1 MKMFGAIALSLV
13 ALTAVPAQAAPKTG
27 EYSFNTT
34 GNMVDHG
41 TYGNALTFKAS
52 DGSSLLNM
60 KVTGWQI
67 NQSTNNI
74 SSAYVGAYSPGVGV
88 TGINDQNG
96 NNGYHQI
103 DNAGNYTDFVMLQ
116 FERPVTLSSLTL
128 NSFNLGSSKSK
139 DNDLSFY
146 AADLVSSTWNANI
159 NLGNYRAVPS
169 LWTNVAGNGTDG
181 SVLTGAKGASS
192 IWLVGAGLNSTND
205 AFKIASITVNSAVPE
220 PATWAMFILG
230 FGAVGYSM
238 RRRGAKVTAGIQ
250 FA

>member
-1 MKMFGAIALSLV
+1 MKMIGAIALSFA
-13 ALTAVPAQAAPKTG
+13 ALTAVPVQAAPKAG

-34 GNMVDHG
+34 GNMVDNG
-41 TYGNALTFKAS
+41 TYGNSLTFKGS
-52 DGSSLLNM
+52 DGSSALNV

-67 NQSTNNI
+67 NHSTNSI
-74 SSAYVGAYSPGVGV
+74 SSAYVGAYSPGFGV
-88 TGINDQNG
+88 TGIGDQNG

-103 DNAGNYTDFVMLQ
+103 DNAGGYADFVMLQ

-128 NSFNLGSSKSK
+128 NSFNLGSSNTK

-146 AADLVSSTWNANI
+146 AADLFTSAWNANI

-169 LWTNVAGNGTDG
+169 LWTNVAGIGANGP
-181 SVLTGAKGASS
+181 VLTGAKGTSS
-192 IWLVGAGLNSTND
+192 IWLVGAGLNSSND
-205 AFKIASITVNSAVPE
+205 GFKIASITVNSAVPE

-238 RRRGAKVTAGIQ
+238 RRRGGKVTTGIQ